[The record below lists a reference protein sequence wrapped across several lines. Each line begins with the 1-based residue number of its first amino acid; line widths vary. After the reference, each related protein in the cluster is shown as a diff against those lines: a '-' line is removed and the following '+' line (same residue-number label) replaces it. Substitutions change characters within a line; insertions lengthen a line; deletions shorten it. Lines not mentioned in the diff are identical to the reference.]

1 MNSAISNLRPH
12 CSQIV
17 KLILFF
23 YSGGARFLLFL
34 FSLSFSF
41 PSFFPVSHSC
51 SEPPTISLL
60 FLSLLDVSA
69 SLFDETQAGAL
80 SQADLYRSGFFF
92 CYLMVDLAVVV
103 WVMDLVFQ
111 IGVQWCC
118 VGCGLRFQVGFGSL
132 IDQLGWGFR
141 PLFFFFLFFFYIK
154 KIVRGF
160 WQWWL

>member
-41 PSFFPVSHSC
+41 PSFFPVSYSC

-60 FLSLLDVSA
+60 SLSLLDVSA

-80 SQADLYRSGFFF
+80 SQADLYRSG
-92 CYLMVDLAVVV
+92 
-103 WVMDLVFQ
+103 
-111 IGVQWCC
+111 
-118 VGCGLRFQVGFGSL
+118 S
-132 IDQLGWGFR
+132 
-141 PLFFFFLFFFYIK
+141 FFFFLLFDGRFGSGCVGY
-154 KIVRGF
+154 GF
-160 WQWWL
+160 GVLDWRSVVLCGLWVEVLGRFWVID